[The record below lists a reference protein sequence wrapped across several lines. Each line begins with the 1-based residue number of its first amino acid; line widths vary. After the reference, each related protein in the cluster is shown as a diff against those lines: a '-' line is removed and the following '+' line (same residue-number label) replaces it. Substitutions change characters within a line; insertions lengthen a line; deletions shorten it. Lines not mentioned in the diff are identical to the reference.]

1 MKLNEMAKVVGK
13 NGAYIMTFQKKFGLP
28 TCKDYPDGYA
38 NLVKKL
44 VYLSICS
51 VPDKDIK
58 ALLIK
63 ERKLLEL
70 LKVDSLHDGSLWFES
85 MCCMKSGPTRLLL
98 TGHDLGQ
105 PVDYGSIQTGLD
117 FSERDKELFGAAEMG
132 SSALKELQRYSE
144 ILNTI
149 KVRIRQELP
158 IVECAQ
164 KWGSLL

>member
-13 NGAYIMTFQKKFGLP
+13 SGAYIMTLQKKFGLP
-28 TCKDYPDGYA
+28 ASKDYPDGYA
-38 NLVKKL
+38 TLVKKL

-58 ALLIK
+58 ALLTK

-85 MCCMKSGPTRLLL
+85 ICCMKSGPTRLLL

-105 PVDYGSIQTGLD
+105 PVECNTIQTGLD
-117 FSERDKELFGAAEMG
+117 FSERDKELFQAAEMG
-132 SSALKELQRYSE
+132 ASALRELKGYSDF
-144 ILNTI
+144 
-149 KVRIRQELP
+149 
-158 IVECAQ
+158 
-164 KWGSLL
+164 